1 MSEQQFYHALKVDKD
16 LCFGCTHC
24 MNVCPTDAI
33 RIRDGIASIRKN
45 WCVDCGE
52 CMKSC
57 PVDAFYVE
65 QDDFE
70 KIFNFKYRVAV
81 LPSVFI
87 GQFSKQIKECE
98 IIDVLKGLGFT
109 HVVPA
114 EATVDVINESM
125 LDELKSDRDKPMIS
139 AFCPS
144 IVRLIQVRFPG
155 LVNNIIPIKP
165 PIDTTAMYYRE
176 LLQEEGKSADEIGVF
191 YVTPCASKIATV
203 KSPVGD
209 DMSNVDGVI
218 NMDFLYNK
226 VYHVLKTRSNTQFSC
241 EETVPYLSP
250 KGLNWSLTDG
260 EASQMTG
267 RCLAIDEIH
276 NVISFLEKVENDEII
291 NVDFLELRACDQ
303 SCAGGVLLT
312 ENRFLTVER
321 LKNRAERINASGKYV
336 QNISDAHRQLIKNNN
351 YVGRVEPRSMMV
363 LDEDMSIA
371 LKKME
376 RVRRMMCY
384 LPGIDCGACGAPNC
398 ESLAKDIV
406 RKEANLSNCV
416 FLQRMMEKSK
426 KLDPQ
431 HSIRIIEK
439 TWGKD
444 RLDKDCK
451 KKGAKD
457 EANM

>member
-1 MSEQQFYHALKVDKD
+1 
-16 LCFGCTHC
+16 
-24 MNVCPTDAI
+24 
-33 RIRDGIASIRKN
+33 
-45 WCVDCGE
+45 
-52 CMKSC
+52 MKAC

-70 KIFNFKYRVAV
+70 KIFNFKYRVAI

-87 GQFSKQIKECE
+87 GQFSKHINECE

-125 LDELKSDRDKPMIS
+125 LEELQSDRDKPMIS

-165 PIDTTAMYYRE
+165 PIDTTAMYYRQ
-176 LLQEEGKSADEIGVF
+176 LLQEEGKSSDDIGVF

-209 DMSNVDGVI
+209 DTSNVDGVI

-226 VYHVLKTRSNTQFSC
+226 VYHVLKTRSEASEKC
-241 EETVPYLSP
+241 DETVPYLSP

-260 EASQMTG
+260 EATHMTG

-321 LKNRAERINASGKYV
+321 IKNRAERINASGKYV
-336 QNISDAHRQLIKNNN
+336 QNISDQHKELIKNNSS
-351 YVGRVEPRSMMV
+351 VGKIEPRSMMV
-363 LDEDMSIA
+363 LDEDMGIA

-384 LPGIDCGACGAPNC
+384 LPNIDCGACGAPNC

-406 RKEANLSNCV
+406 RKEAHLSNCV
-416 FLQRMMEKSK
+416 FLQRMMEKTK
-426 KLDPQ
+426 KLDPM

-451 KKGAKD
+451 KKGAKN
-457 EANM
+457 ESL

>member
-16 LCFGCTHC
+16 KCFGCTHC

-33 RIRDGIASIRKN
+33 RIRDGVASIRKN

-52 CMKSC
+52 CMKAC

-70 KIFNFKYRVAV
+70 KIFNFKYRVAI

-87 GQFSKQIKECE
+87 GQFSKSIKECE
-98 IIDVLKGLGFT
+98 IIDILKGLGFT

-125 LDELKSDRDKPMIS
+125 LEELESDREKPMIS

-165 PIDTTAMYYRE
+165 PIDSTALYYRQ
-176 LLQEEGKSADEIGVF
+176 LLLEEGKDFDDIGIF

-209 DMSNVDGVI
+209 DSSNVDGVI

-226 VYHVLKTRSNTQFSC
+226 VFHVLNNRSESADNC
-241 EETVPYLSP
+241 DYTVPYLSP

-260 EASQMTG
+260 EASHMKG

-321 LKNRAERINASGKYV
+321 IKNRADRINASGKYV
-336 QNISDAHRQLIKNNN
+336 QNISAAHKQTIKDKSD
-351 YVGRVEPRSMMV
+351 VGKIEPRSMMV
-363 LDEDMSIA
+363 LDEDMGMA

-384 LPGIDCGACGAPNC
+384 LPGIDCGACGAPSC

-406 RKEANLSNCV
+406 RKEAHLSNCV
-416 FLQRMMEKSK
+416 FLQRMMEKTK

-439 TWGKD
+439 SWGKD

-451 KKGAKD
+451 KKGAKND
-457 EANM
+457 SF

>member
-1 MSEQQFYHALKVDKD
+1 
-16 LCFGCTHC
+16 
-24 MNVCPTDAI
+24 
-33 RIRDGIASIRKN
+33 
-45 WCVDCGE
+45 
-52 CMKSC
+52 MKAC

-70 KIFNFKYRVAV
+70 KIFNFKYRVAI

-87 GQFSKQIKECE
+87 GQFSKHINECE

-125 LDELKSDRDKPMIS
+125 LEELQSDRDKPMIS

-165 PIDTTAMYYRE
+165 PIDTTAMYYRQ
-176 LLQEEGKSADEIGVF
+176 LLQEEGKSSDDIGVF

-209 DMSNVDGVI
+209 DTSNVDGVI

-226 VYHVLKTRSNTQFSC
+226 VYHVLKTRSEASEKC
-241 EETVPYLSP
+241 DETVPYLST

-260 EASQMTG
+260 EATHMTG

-321 LKNRAERINASGKYV
+321 IKNRAERINASGKYV
-336 QNISDAHRQLIKNNN
+336 QNISDQHKELIKNNSS
-351 YVGRVEPRSMMV
+351 VGKIEPRSMMV
-363 LDEDMSIA
+363 LDEDMGIA

-384 LPGIDCGACGAPNC
+384 LPNIDCGACGAPNC

-406 RKEANLSNCV
+406 RKEAHLSNCV
-416 FLQRMMEKSK
+416 FLQRMMEKTK
-426 KLDPQ
+426 KLDPM

-451 KKGAKD
+451 KKGAKN
-457 EANM
+457 ESL

>member
-1 MSEQQFYHALKVDKD
+1 
-16 LCFGCTHC
+16 

-33 RIRDGIASIRKN
+33 RIKDGVASIRKN

-52 CMKSC
+52 CMKAC

-70 KIFNFKYRVAV
+70 KIFNFKYRVAI

-114 EATVDVINESM
+114 EATVDVINDSM
-125 LDELKSDRDKPMIS
+125 LEALKSDRDKPMIS

-165 PIDTTAMYYRE
+165 PIDTTAMYYRQ
-176 LLQEEGKSADEIGVF
+176 LLQEEGKSADQIGVF

-209 DMSNVDGVI
+209 MASNVDGVI

-226 VYHVLKTRSNTQFSC
+226 VYHVLKTRSEASEKC
-241 EETVPYLSP
+241 DETVPYLSA

-276 NVISFLEKVENDEII
+276 NVISFLEKVENDEIV

-321 LKNRAERINASGKYV
+321 LKNRADRINASGKFI
-336 QNISDAHRQLIKNNN
+336 QNISKEHRQLIKENSA
-351 YVGRVEPRSMMV
+351 VGKIAPRSMMV

-406 RKEANLSNCV
+406 RKEAQLSNCV

-451 KKGAKD
+451 KKGAKNETD
-457 EANM
+457 L

>member
-1 MSEQQFYHALKVDKD
+1 MCEQQFYHALNVDKD

-33 RIRDGIASIRKN
+33 RIIDGVASIRKN

-52 CMKSC
+52 CMKAC

-70 KIFNFKYRVAV
+70 KIFNFKYRVAI

-87 GQFSKQIKECE
+87 GQFSKQIQECE
-98 IIDVLKGLGFT
+98 IIEVLKGLGFT
-109 HVVPA
+109 HIVPA

-125 LDELKSDRDKPMIS
+125 LDELKSDREKPMIS

-165 PIDTTAMYYRE
+165 PIDTTAQYYRQ
-176 LLQEEGKSADEIGVF
+176 LLHEEGKSADEIGVF

-209 DMSNVDGVI
+209 EVSNVDGVI

-226 VYHVLKTRSNTQFSC
+226 VYHVLKTRESSESVC
-241 EETVPYLSP
+241 SEAVPYISP
-250 KGLNWSLTDG
+250 KGLYWSLTDG

-276 NVISFLEKVENDEII
+276 NVISFLERVENDEII
-291 NVDFLELRACDQ
+291 NVDFLELRACDE

-336 QNISDAHRQLIKNNN
+336 QNISDEHRENIKNNLG
-351 YVGRVEPRSMMV
+351 VGTIEPRSMMV
-363 LDEDMSIA
+363 LDEDMGIA

-406 RKEANLSNCV
+406 RKEAHLSNCV
-416 FLQRMMEKSK
+416 FLQRMMEKTK

-451 KKGAKD
+451 KKGAKN
-457 EANM
+457 ESF